1 MTFWGGSELSKK
13 SRDRPSI
20 FYIKS
25 AEMVCQPK
33 ADSADWHRLVF
44 STPVFLENTHEF
56 HVIYTA
62 QVFRKGH
69 SRVSD

>member
-1 MTFWGGSELSKK
+1 MAFRGGSELSKK
-13 SRDRPSI
+13 SRDRPAM

-25 AEMVCQPK
+25 SEMPCQPK
-33 ADSADWHRLVF
+33 SDSPDWHCLVF

>member
-20 FYIKS
+20 FYKES

-33 ADSADWHRLVF
+33 ADSADWHRLVL

-56 HVIYTA
+56 Y
-62 QVFRKGH
+62 
-69 SRVSD
+69 